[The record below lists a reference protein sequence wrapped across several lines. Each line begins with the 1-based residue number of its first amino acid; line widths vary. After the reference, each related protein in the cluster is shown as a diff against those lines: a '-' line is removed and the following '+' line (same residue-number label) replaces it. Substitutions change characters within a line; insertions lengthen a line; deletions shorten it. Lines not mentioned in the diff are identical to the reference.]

1 MKNSLKDTVQHKN
14 VDLSGN
20 PSKLHP
26 QTVPVCMD
34 ISAI

>member
-1 MKNSLKDTVQHKN
+1 MKNSLKDAVQHQN
-14 VDLSGN
+14 VDPSGY